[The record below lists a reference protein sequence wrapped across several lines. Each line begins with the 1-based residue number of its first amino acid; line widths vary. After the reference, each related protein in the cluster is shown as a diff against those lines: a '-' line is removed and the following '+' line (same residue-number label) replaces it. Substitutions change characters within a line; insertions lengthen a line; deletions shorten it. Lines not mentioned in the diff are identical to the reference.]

1 MLQCAWCKYIYIY
14 IYMVGGFNHFEKY
27 EFVNGEDDIPYMK
40 WNIYIYIHISPVELS
55 GCRRPKKA
63 PAVVMGATQ

>member
-1 MLQCAWCKYIYIY
+1 
-14 IYMVGGFNHFEKY
+14 MVGGFNHFEKY